1 MDDLP
6 DLAFIF
12 DQIKPKLNPNNFYF
26 YALKW

>member
-12 DQIKPKLNPNNFYF
+12 DQIKPKLNPNNFDF
-26 YALKW
+26 HVLK